1 MSSPPSAS
9 SYVRDARDQR
19 LGTAVREAADH
30 AESALARMMS
40 FQGSPLPDLDAAR
53 SADPTWALPLLMLAG
68 HWLSLDEATHLPC
81 ALALLDEAAPLCAGA
96 PPREQAHLAAL
107 RAVAEGRWQ
116 QACRLWDE
124 LLLEH
129 PRDALALQWA
139 HHWDLCL
146 GDTIS
151 LRLRP
156 ARSLPEWDESD
167 PLFPHMLGL
176 YAFGLEE
183 NNLYPQAED
192 VGRRAVGA
200 SPSAPWAV
208 HAVAHALD
216 MQGRFEDGTAWLRQ
230 HQPRWAEDNVFA
242 AHLWWHMALF
252 RLEALDLP
260 GVHRLM
266 DAHLSGPATA
276 TLAQRLDAAS
286 LLWRMHL
293 LGEDV
298 GARFVQLLH
307 EAAVPPEEAGHWAF
321 HDVHLML
328 AYLGAGELVQA
339 EAWLARCAARA
350 MQPEEARRS
359 NHAVARE
366 VGLPV
371 MRGLL
376 ALARGEAEQAVA
388 TLQAVRPMVRR
399 LGGSHVQRDLVDQT
413 LMAAAAQAP
422 HAPVGR
428 ALLNERLMAKP
439 ATPLTRSW
447 AERLHLSLS

>member
-1 MSSPPSAS
+1 MSPPPAPSPCL
-9 SYVRDARDQR
+9 RDARNQR
-19 LGTAVREAADH
+19 MGTASRVAADH
-30 AESALARMMS
+30 AESALARMMAY
-40 FQGSPLPDLDAAR
+40 QGSPLPDLEAAQA
-53 SADPTWALPLLMLAG
+53 ADPAWGLPLLMQAG
-68 HWLSLDEATHLPC
+68 HWLCQNEAAHLPH
-81 ALALLDEAAPLCAGA
+81 ALALLDAATPLCTGA
-96 PPREQAHLAAL
+96 PEREQAHLTAL
-107 RAVAEGRWQ
+107 RAAAEGRWQ

-129 PRDALALQWA
+129 PRDALALLWA

-146 GDTIS
+146 GDTAS

-167 PLFPHMLGL
+167 PLFPQVLGL

-192 VGRRAVGA
+192 VGRRAVAAG
-200 SPSAPWAV
+200 PSAPWAV

-230 HQPRWAEDNVFA
+230 HQPRWAEDNAFA

-266 DAHLSGPATA
+266 DAHLSGAATP
-276 TLAQRLDAAS
+276 TQSQRLDAAG

-298 GARFVQLLH
+298 GARFVELLR
-307 EAAVPPEEAGHWAF
+307 EAPPDLSEAGHWAF
-321 HDVHLML
+321 NDVHLML
-328 AYLGAGELVQA
+328 AFLGAGELVQA
-339 EAWLARCAARA
+339 ESWLARCAARA
-350 MQPEEARRS
+350 MQPEEVRRS

-388 TLQAVRPMVRR
+388 TLQAVRPLTRR
-399 LGGSHVQRDLVDQT
+399 LGGSHVQRDLIDQS
-413 LMAAAAQAP
+413 LMAAAAQAT

-439 ATPLTRSW
+439 ATPLTRRW
-447 AERLHLSLS
+447 AERLRLSLS

>member
-1 MSSPPSAS
+1 MSSPPAPSAQL
-9 SYVRDARDQR
+9 RDPRNQR
-19 LGTAVREAADH
+19 LGTAVAAAADA
-30 AESALARMMS
+30 AESALARMLS
-40 FQGSPLPDLDAAR
+40 FQGRPEPELDAAIA
-53 SADPTWALPLLMLAG
+53 ADPGWGLPWLMKAGLCLAQ
-68 HWLSLDEATHLPC
+68 DEARLLPQ
-81 ALALLDEAAPLCAGA
+81 AEALLAHAAPLCASA

-107 RAVAEGRWQ
+107 QAVAEGRWS
-116 QACRLWDE
+116 QACRTWDE
-124 LLLEH
+124 LLLGH
-129 PRDALALQWA
+129 PRDALALHWA
-139 HHWDLCL
+139 QHWDLCL
-146 GDTIS
+146 GDTAS

-156 ARSLPEWDESD
+156 AQALPEWDEAD
-167 PLFPHMLGL
+167 PLFPQVLGL

-192 VGRRAVGA
+192 VGRRAVNA

-230 HQPRWAEDNVFA
+230 HQPRWAEDNHFA

-252 RLEALDLP
+252 RLEALDIA
-260 GVHRLM
+260 GVHRLV
-266 DAHLSGPATA
+266 DAHLSGGADL

-293 LGEDV
+293 LDQDV
-298 GARFVQLLH
+298 GARFVQLLQ
-307 EAAVPPEEAGHWAF
+307 EAPPAPEEAGHWAF

-328 AYLGAGELVQA
+328 AWLGAGELVQA

-350 MQPEEARRS
+350 LQPQEARRS

-366 VGLPV
+366 VGLPL

-376 ALARGEAEQAVA
+376 ALARGEADQAVA
-388 TLQAVRPMVRR
+388 QLQAVRPQWRR
-399 LGGSHVQRDLVDQT
+399 LGGSHVQRDVFDQT
-413 LMAAAAQAP
+413 LMAAAARAT

-439 ATPLTRSW
+439 ATPLTRHW
-447 AERLHLSLS
+447 AERLRLSLL